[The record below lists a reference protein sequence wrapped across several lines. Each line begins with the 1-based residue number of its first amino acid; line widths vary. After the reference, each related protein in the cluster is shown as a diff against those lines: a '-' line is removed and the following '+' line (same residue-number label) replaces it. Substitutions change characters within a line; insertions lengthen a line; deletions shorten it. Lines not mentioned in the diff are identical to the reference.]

1 MHIQQYEI
9 QGMTCSACARAIER
23 AVKKLPGVQEG
34 VVNFASE
41 KLLVQFDESKVSP
54 EAIMAAVEKAGYTAL
69 LPSAS
74 EDTHQAAKDREQ
86 ASLRR
91 RLIGA
96 TLFTLPL
103 LYLAMGPMVGLPVPD
118 LFNIEKN
125 PLPAAL
131 VQLLLVVPVL
141 FAGRRFYIDGFRAI
155 IHGGPNM
162 DSLIAIGTSAALLY
176 SLYETIRL
184 FLGAHHGS
192 HGLYYET
199 AATII
204 TLILLG
210 KTLENRSKGRAS
222 EAIKKLMRLRPKT
235 ALIIREG
242 REFEVPVEFIN
253 PGDRVLVKPGTT
265 IPVDGTVVEGSSSV
279 DESMLTG
286 ESLPVEKGT
295 GSPVYGGT
303 LNNQGSLVIEA
314 TKVGAES
321 LLSQIIRL
329 VENAQGSRAPIARL
343 ADQVSGVFVP
353 IVVAIALLSALAWY
367 LAGQGIFFS
376 LTVLVAVL
384 TIACPCALGLATPTA
399 IMVGS
404 GRAAELGIL
413 FKSGEALERAHTIN
427 LVALDKT
434 GTITEG
440 KPRLTDLWTAP
451 QEKGLFDTTV
461 PESNGRPAQGPL
473 QTSSSEGVLTGE
485 VPGFTESWLLR
496 LAASLEKASEH
507 PLASAIVQA
516 AQEQKLELLPV
527 QDVQAYPGKGIEGTV
542 EHDAAPHTLFVGNRV
557 FLEERGVHQN
567 EAFAAG
573 MSKAETLYQEGKTV
587 LHVALD
593 GQYLGLLAVADTL
606 RPTSKGAIEHLK
618 AAGITTVLISGDH
631 QHTAEAIAAQVG
643 IERVFAEVL
652 PQDKAAIVQQLKEEG
667 FRVAMVGDGINDA
680 PALASADVGIAIG
693 AGTDIAM
700 ESADIVLVH
709 SDPRDILT
717 ALQISRRVM
726 RTIKQNLFWAF
737 AYNVLGI
744 PIAAGLLHVFG
755 GPLLNPMLAAAAM
768 SFSSVSVVLNALRL
782 RYYRG

>member
-1 MHIQQYEI
+1 
-9 QGMTCSACARAIER
+9 MTCSACARAIER

-440 KPRLTDLWTAP
+440 KPRLADLWIAP
-451 QEKGLFDTTV
+451 QEKGLFDINSV
-461 PESNGRPAQGPL
+461 PEFNGRSAQGSL
-473 QTSSSEGVLTGE
+473 QTSSSEETLTGE
-485 VPGFTESWLLR
+485 APVFPETWLLR

-542 EHDAAPHTLFVGNRV
+542 AYDATPHTLLVGNRL
-557 FLEERGVHQN
+557 FLEEKAIPQN
-567 EAFAAG
+567 EAFMAG
-573 MSKAETLYQEGKTV
+573 MLKAETLYQEGKTV

-709 SDPRDILT
+709 NDPRDILT

-737 AYNVLGI
+737 AYNVMGI

>member
-41 KLLVQFDESKVSP
+41 KLLVQFDENQVGP
-54 EAIMAAVEKAGYTAL
+54 EAIMAAVQKAGYTAL

-103 LYLAMGPMVGLPVPD
+103 LYLAMGPMVGLPVPAI
-118 LFNIEKN
+118 FNIEKN

-131 VQLLLVVPVL
+131 VQLILVVPVL

-155 IHGGPNM
+155 VRGGPNM

-184 FLGAHHGS
+184 FQGGHHGN

-242 REFEVPVEFIN
+242 REFEVPLEFIN

-265 IPVDGTVVEGSSSV
+265 IPVDGMVAEGTSSV
-279 DESMLTG
+279 DESMITG
-286 ESLPVEKGT
+286 ESLPVEKGP

-329 VENAQGSRAPIARL
+329 VEDAQGSRAPIARL
-343 ADQVSGVFVP
+343 ADQVSGIFVP
-353 IVVAIALLSALAWY
+353 VVVGIAAVSALAWY
-367 LAGQGIFFS
+367 LAGQDIFFS
-376 LTVLVAVL
+376 LTVFVAVL

-440 KPRLTDLWTAP
+440 KPRLTDLWIAP
-451 QEKGLFDTTV
+451 HEKSPFAHTI
-461 PESNGRPAQGPL
+461 A
-473 QTSSSEGVLTGE
+473 
-485 VPGFTESWLLR
+485 PGTWLLC

-516 AQEQKLELLPV
+516 AQEQKLEPLTA

-542 EHDAAPHTLFVGNRV
+542 EYDATPHTLLVGNRV
-557 FLEERGVHQN
+557 FLEEKGTHQN

-573 MSKAETLYQEGKTV
+573 MSKAEALYQEGKTV

-593 GQYLGLLAVADTL
+593 GHYLGLLAVADTL

-631 QHTAEAIAAQVG
+631 RHTAEAIAAQVG

-652 PQDKAAIVQQLKEEG
+652 PQDKAAIIQQLKEEG

-700 ESADIVLVH
+700 ESADLVLIH
-709 SDPRDILT
+709 SDPRDILK

-737 AYNVLGI
+737 AYNVMGI

-782 RYYRG
+782 RYYKG